1 MASDSKADTAIHR
14 PLWVIA
20 FSLGTIAICLM
31 ILVIQMQLPDE
42 TQPAKVPLFT
52 RERVPTPAPFR
63 PSTSPKPSVARTP
76 ARIQQ
81 AANPAAEPDAGP
93 VETSL
98 SAFEPADPAPVRKVA
113 TASPGGFAPLTW
125 LGQTNYQ
132 TAIIGKVVLHGT
144 PTAETPIPL
153 AVDAPCAGPDS
164 GPLTT
169 HFFVV
174 GPKGE
179 LADTLVFIKE
189 GSFQQHFSIPRTR
202 HELVFTNCMIEPYVS
217 AIFRGDELMARSA
230 GSEMHILRAEAGNS
244 SPISVTVQ
252 PGGTT
257 GLRGLS
263 RPELFVRLRCEVH
276 PWEFAYTSVI
286 EHPFF
291 AVTDESGTF
300 SITNVPPGKYALK
313 AIHRK
318 AQGVNEV
325 TRFITVRAGEVVS
338 ADFTIEAAAK

>member
-1 MASDSKADTAIHR
+1 MASDSKPDTAVHR

-20 FSLGTIAICLM
+20 FSLATIAICLM
-31 ILVIQMQLPDE
+31 ILVIQMQLPEE
-42 TQPAKVPLFT
+42 TEPAKVPLFT

-63 PSTSPKPSVARTP
+63 PSTPPKPSVARTP

-81 AANPAAEPDAGP
+81 VANSAVEPDAGP
-93 VETSL
+93 TETSFPL
-98 SAFEPADPAPVRKVA
+98 PEPVATAVRKVA
-113 TASPGGFAPLTW
+113 ATRPGGFAPLTW

-132 TAIIGKVVLHGT
+132 TAIVGKVVLHGT
-144 PTAETPIPL
+144 PAAETPITL

-179 LADTLVFIKE
+179 LAD
-189 GSFQQHFSIPRTR
+189 R

-217 AIFRGDELMARSA
+217 AIFRGDELMARNA

-325 TRFITVRAGEVVS
+325 TRFITVRPGEVVS